1 MSYILEA
8 LKKAEQS
15 RLAASPPDFT
25 RVALSAEEP
34 VREPRT
40 RFSGL
45 LLAAAVTGAT
55 AFGWWLSVQS
65 AAKPGIEKLAAF
77 VLPSR
82 QAAAP
87 SVAVPF
93 RQAAQVAQASAQSPQ
108 DTHGTVQAKR
118 LPAPTSRA
126 SAITDE
132 RELDIPPKALWV
144 KPAALTINPAAL
156 TINPEKTANKA
167 GSLKQKDPADP
178 SGSSGLVAPEAL
190 SSDATKKQ
198 ITALA
203 VDVPVLKPDRGLRVF
218 RLEELPPELRREL
231 PKLSATGYVDSAEAG
246 GRVVSI
252 NERSLREGDELIA
265 GMKLE
270 LITPDYVLFRFRGYR
285 FRIEMF

>member
-15 RLAASPPDFT
+15 RLAASPPDLT

-34 VREPRT
+34 VRAPRT

-82 QAAAP
+82 QAA
-87 SVAVPF
+87 
-93 RQAAQVAQASAQSPQ
+93 QVAEASAQNPQ

-132 RELDIPPKALWV
+132 RELDIPPKAPWV
-144 KPAALTINPAAL
+144 KPAAL

-167 GSLKQKDPADP
+167 GSLKQKDLADP

-270 LITPDYVLFRFRGYR
+270 LITPDYVLFRFHGYR

>member
-15 RLAASPPDFT
+15 RLAASPPDLT

-55 AFGWWLSVQS
+55 AFGWWLSVPS
-65 AAKPGIEKLAAF
+65 AAKPGIVKQAASA
-77 VLPSR
+77 LPSR

-87 SVAVPF
+87 SVAAPF
-93 RQAAQVAQASAQSPQ
+93 WQAAQVAQASAQSPQ
-108 DTHGTVQAKR
+108 DTHGTAQAKR

-126 SAITDE
+126 SAITNE
-132 RELDIPPKALWV
+132 QELATPPKATWV
-144 KPAALTINPAAL
+144 TPAALTID
-156 TINPEKTANKA
+156 PEKTAKKA

-190 SSDATKKQ
+190 SSDAAKKQ

-203 VDVPVLKPDRGLRVF
+203 VDLPALKPDRGLRIF
-218 RLEELPPELRREL
+218 RLEELPSELRREL

-252 NERSLREGDELIA
+252 NERSLREGDELMA

-270 LITPDYVLFRFRGYR
+270 LITPDYVLFRFHGYR
-285 FRIEMF
+285 FRIDMF